1 MIRVVRNRTPLAFL
15 FVVAALTSSCT
26 MTLRDG
32 QSPESAWYP
41 KGEFQ
46 KTLPLEKGA
55 TLSLENINGDINI
68 QGWDE
73 DKVEITATERR
84 GYLQSPRFYSFGA
97 RPFEPK
103 IDVES
108 SEGTI
113 RVRTASIGK
122 EEDELRE
129 VNYDLWVPRP
139 IKLDGIRNGQGA
151 ILIADTF
158 GSAEIRQKEG
168 DIKVRNFSGSLD
180 ILLGSGTVEAEL
192 LDVRA
197 EDKVVIETEQG
208 DIVLFLEPG
217 LEAQI
222 EASAP
227 EGSISSEIDFGQP
240 LPAKKLLVEP
250 GEGRASF
257 SLTARHGDIKINKVE
272 ERS

>member
-1 MIRVVRNRTPLAFL
+1 MMTVVRNRVPLAFL
-15 FVVAALTSSCT
+15 FVVAALTASCT

-32 QSPESAWYP
+32 QYPESAWYP

-46 KTLPLEKGA
+46 KTVALEPGA
-55 TLSLENINGDINI
+55 TLSLENVNGDINI

-73 DKVEITATERR
+73 AKVEITATERR

-108 SEGTI
+108 SEGTVT
-113 RVRTASIGK
+113 VRTASIGK
-122 EEDELRE
+122 EEDELRQ

-139 IKLDGIRNGQGA
+139 INLNGIRNGLGA
-151 ILIADTF
+151 ILVTDVF

-180 ILLGSGTVEAEL
+180 ILLGTGSVEAEL

-197 EDKVVIETEQG
+197 EDKVSIQTERG

-227 EGSISSEIDFGQP
+227 EGNISSEIDFGQP
-240 LPAKKLLVEP
+240 LPATKLLVQP

-257 SLTARHGDIKINKVE
+257 LLTARHGDIKIKKVGE
-272 ERS
+272 